1 MSLKSAWNA
10 WEKGNA
16 EFEKGNGENLDL
28 LIEAT
33 DYLDNAGESG
43 IMSDFA
49 EETDIDNTKES
60 DIIKESIPYMNSRPT
75 YTDGQVEAVWEAWK
89 SADGKVY
96 DPSGQEIIW
105 DRTKPR
111 KGQWDMGHIPGQKY
125 AEVHAKYIG
134 GKMTKEEFLAW
145 YRNPA
150 NYRPELPKTNRSHK
164 YE

>member
-1 MSLKSAWNA
+1 MI
-10 WEKGNA
+10 
-16 EFEKGNGENLDL
+16 D
-28 LIEAT
+28 AT
-33 DYLDNAGESG
+33 DYLDRNPDSE
-43 IMSDFA
+43 ILSDFA
-49 EETDIDNTKES
+49 EETGVDKNGKD
-60 DIIKESIPYMNSRPT
+60 DIIEGTILYSNSRPT
-75 YTDGQVEAVWEAWK
+75 YADGQVEAVWELWK

-105 DRTKPR
+105 DKTKPR

-125 AEVHAKYIG
+125 AEVHKKYVE

-164 YE
+164 YK